1 MPEQGKIYAAV
12 FSSGAHTHN
21 LKLNLDGGYRPVH
34 CTSLTTGQEGKGN
47 IEELKEEDG

>member
-1 MPEQGKIYAAV
+1 MSSQGKIYAAV

-34 CTSLTTGQEGKGN
+34 CTSLTTGQGA
-47 IEELKEEDG
+47 EEN